1 MLIFHL
7 FQDFYGVLLWQLD
20 QVSNHRPIKGCVFF
34 FALLEVARARA
45 CHIRQFLRDMLCDKD
60 KKESCLVLQFPAWH
74 PKLSAFYLVLLLYCI
89 LTDLHGFYRW
99 PQISLKIDLM
109 KKRLLTSIG
118 KKCLEREKKVS
129 KSQEFWHGK
138 NISI

>member
-1 MLIFHL
+1 M
-7 FQDFYGVLLWQLD
+7 
-20 QVSNHRPIKGCVFF
+20 
-34 FALLEVARARA
+34 ARARA

-89 LTDLHGFYRW
+89 LTDLHGFLSMTPNLTENRFDE
-99 PQISLKIDLM
+99 KT
-109 KKRLLTSIG
+109 LLTSIG

-129 KSQEFWHGK
+129 KSQEF
-138 NISI
+138 